1 MSPIYLNFLN
11 SCRSLRIQV
20 RIKRKSYAFNYEFT
34 CLGSGLPKNA
44 FFHSFILELRT
55 ITKLMLANCW
65 THGPRCVFVCESD
78 SSSRLRLSYRS
89 LSSHACF
96 FSLFQISLRLAHL
109 LPPSIASHNKC
120 HVKLKL
126 RMFWIRSRVRS
137 MINSVYQS
145 IHLVCRWTNT
155 NFLFFFSNFYVIFR
169 SKTIFLMQHLFYKLC
184 HVSERNNF
192 SEWKSNFSKIYLNN
206 YWFRNEFLEVRKKV
220 FKFVEKKMFAKMFE
234 KWLFLVD

>member
-1 MSPIYLNFLN
+1 MFTFYHSNYYLQPSYLKFKTKKITKINWQKLKNKKKPIPEELSLSPIYLNFLN

-137 MINSVYQS
+137 MISSVYQS
-145 IHLVCRWTNT
+145 IHLVCRWTNKH
-155 NFLFFFSNFYVIFR
+155 FLFFF
-169 SKTIFLMQHLFYKLC
+169 KFL
-184 HVSERNNF
+184 RDF
-192 SEWKSNFSKIYLNN
+192 SF
-206 YWFRNEFLEVRKKV
+206 
-220 FKFVEKKMFAKMFE
+220 
-234 KWLFLVD
+234 